1 LLRFLDPNFSFGDT
15 RRAFGI
21 RVKDEKV
28 VMNQKIGK
36 LEEGLLLAMKAID
49 NQVARAL
56 QRTPSEREDL
66 GVQKWEPYETR
77 IEHVT
82 AFILNELGDN
92 SVSIDSLLVLSQS
105 FTKALR
111 LISEDLGIA
120 GLGNVRSA
128 YCVDA
133 MQKIRRDADKTLGE
147 LSTDSVI

>member
-1 LLRFLDPNFSFGDT
+1 
-15 RRAFGI
+15 
-21 RVKDEKV
+21 
-28 VMNQKIGK
+28 MNQKTGK
-36 LEEGLLLAMKAID
+36 LEEGLLQAMKAID

-56 QRTPSEREDL
+56 QRTPAEREQL
-66 GVQKWEPYETR
+66 GVQKWEPYESR

-111 LISEDLGIA
+111 LVSEDLGSD
-120 GLGNVRSA
+120 GLGSLRSS

-133 MQKIRRDADKTLGE
+133 MQKIQRDADKTLAE
-147 LSTDSVI
+147 LSTERLT